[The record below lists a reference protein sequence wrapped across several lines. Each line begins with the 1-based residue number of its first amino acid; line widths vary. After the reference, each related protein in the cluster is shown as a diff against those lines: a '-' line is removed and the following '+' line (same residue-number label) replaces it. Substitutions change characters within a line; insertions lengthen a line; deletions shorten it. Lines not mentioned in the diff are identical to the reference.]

1 MCNVDVNSNSN
12 LQFLQINLKSK
23 PQKLVTA

>member
-12 LQFLQINLKSK
+12 LQFLQINLKRK

>member
-12 LQFLQINLKSK
+12 LQLLQINLKSK